1 MNTKVAILGKLPTKF
16 NAPFDNKKWDI
27 WTLNKHID
35 CEKLPRVDLWFDIH
49 SRGVYEKANITRK
62 NFPFKA
68 VEKML
73 GGQYFNNSIAY
84 MIAYAIYKRYTHI
97 ALYGMNFNSEHE
109 HRRDGEYQNVREL
122 IFFAKGKGIKV
133 TAPADY
139 AMLKEYKLYGV

>member
-73 GGQYFNNSIAY
+73 GGQYFNNSISY

-97 ALYGMNFNSEHE
+97 ALYGVRFIADHE
-109 HRRDGEYQNVREL
+109 NRRDGEYQNAREL
-122 IFFAKGKGIKV
+122 LFFCKGRGIKV
-133 TAPADY
+133 SAPYDDI
-139 AMLKEYKLYGV
+139 LKEYKLYGV